1 MQLLTNGSSHSS
13 SLFTSN
19 KRTYRNVGVPV
30 LERAFSSFSYS
41 LGTFFGL
48 VGSIII
54 LIGIKKRAI
63 KLDKITTAMILHIAV
78 LDVLATLIIIFP
90 TALTAVTDL
99 WLFGVGF
106 CAFQAYSR
114 WFLTTS
120 SGLLVC
126 ALNCSKLA
134 ALLFPFRG
142 RNWTSRHGH
151 ILAALVWTF
160 SVVIQ
165 LGFHLSEG
173 RTYTRFDV
181 YLLMCDFRIESEKFK
196 RGAII
201 IFFLALL
208 CTLIVLISEIWLV
221 VIAIKL
227 NLRKGIRTVKF
238 QGVMTVVLVA
248 FVYCVSFL
256 PLFAFYLVAV
266 IDKEEYGYIAVI
278 CKSIPLFNNVS
289 NIFIYMIS
297 IRSFRLFVK
306 NLLASVLQ
314 ICCYRRENRVEVT
327 NMTVFPV
334 ANTSEHQTRAA
345 PRTSGNASFS
355 VPLSRS
361 STAGAL
367 GGGGGRGLQPK

>member
-1 MQLLTNGSSHSS
+1 MANGSSNSS
-13 SLFTSN
+13 SLFTSS
-19 KRTYRNVGVPV
+19 TPIYRNIGVPV
-30 LERAFSSFSYS
+30 LERAFSSFSYF
-41 LGTFFGL
+41 LGTFLGL
-48 VGSIII
+48 VGGIII

-63 KLDKITTAMILHIAV
+63 KLDKVTTALILHIAV
-78 LDVLATLIIIFP
+78 LDILATLVIIFP
-90 TALTAVTDL
+90 TALTALTDR
-99 WLFGVGF
+99 WLFGYGF
-106 CAFQAYSR
+106 CTVQSYLR
-114 WFLTTS
+114 WFLIS
-120 SGLLVC
+120 SSVLLVC

-142 RNWTSRHGH
+142 RNWNSRQGH

-173 RTYTRFDV
+173 RTYTIFDV

-289 NIFIYMIS
+289 NVFIYMIS

-334 ANTSEHQTRAA
+334 ASTSSHYNRAA
-345 PRTSGNASFS
+345 PRTSGKVSFS
-355 VPLSRS
+355 VSPNEPGS
-361 STAGAL
+361 G
-367 GGGGGRGLQPK
+367 

>member
-1 MQLLTNGSSHSS
+1 MQLLTNNSSHSS
-13 SLFTSN
+13 SLLTSS
-19 KRTYRNVGVPV
+19 TPIYHDLGVPV
-30 LERAFSSFSYS
+30 LERAFSSFSYF
-41 LGTFFGL
+41 LGTFLGL
-48 VGSIII
+48 VGGIII

-63 KLDKITTAMILHIAV
+63 KLDKVTTALILHIAV
-78 LDVLATLIIIFP
+78 LDILATLVIIFP
-90 TALTAVTDL
+90 TALTASTDL
-99 WLFGVGF
+99 WLYGDGF
-106 CAFQAYSR
+106 CAFQSYLR
-114 WFLTTS
+114 WFLTSS
-120 SGLLVC
+120 SGYFVC

-142 RNWTSRHGH
+142 RNWDSRQGH

-160 SVVIQ
+160 SVVMQ

-173 RTYTRFDV
+173 RTYTIFDV

-196 RGAII
+196 RGAIM
-201 IFFLALL
+201 IFFLGLL

-238 QGVMTVVLVA
+238 QGVMTVVLIA
-248 FVYCVSFL
+248 LIYCVSFL

-266 IDKEEYGYIAVI
+266 IDEEKYGYIAVI

-297 IRSFRLFVK
+297 IRSFRKFTN

-314 ICCYRRENRVEVT
+314 ICCC
-327 NMTVFPV
+327 
-334 ANTSEHQTRAA
+334 
-345 PRTSGNASFS
+345 RTPDRKPS
-355 VPLSRS
+355 
-361 STAGAL
+361 
-367 GGGGGRGLQPK
+367 